1 MMLTKQAP
9 CIRVATSSR
18 SALSVPVRPL
28 SARPATRRVTLQ
40 PLKAVDSP
48 PGPLDSI
55 ATRTIEDLD
64 TDYCD
69 DFVCTSS
76 PAVEQTVRSL
86 ARELQRGRY
95 AATSI
100 YQPGVTYSDG
110 FRTFTGVEGY
120 KRQRWIIDNVDKFKT
135 SILRLRM
142 LDKGTSEISW
152 QVDGSLGGQAVS
164 LLFTTTCE
172 HNLVTGRITQHRES
186 WNLSRCSPPAA
197 AVATANRYAWSA
209 KQAVEDAK
217 EGLGRAAEKLGG
229 QGGADAN
236 LPSDPTR
243 FYQNGGGGGGQ
254 NQDLFA
260 IGFLI
265 ALLYLAFKLF
275 GALETLG

>member
-1 MMLTKQAP
+1 MMLTRQAP
-9 CIRVATSSR
+9 CVRATTSR
-18 SALSVPVRPL
+18 SVPCSARVVLRTVRP
-28 SARPATRRVTLQ
+28 ARRTVQPAR
-40 PLKAVDSP
+40 AVDSP
-48 PGPLDSI
+48 PGALDSI
-55 ATRTIEDLD
+55 ATKTIEDLD

-95 AATSI
+95 ATTSL

-120 KRQRWIIDNVDKFKT
+120 KRQRWVIDNVEKFKT
-135 SILRLRM
+135 SILRMRM

-152 QVDGSLGGQAVS
+152 QVDGALGGQPVS

-172 HNLVTGRITQHRES
+172 HNLLTGRITNHRES
-186 WNLSRCSPPAA
+186 WSLSRCSPPAA

-217 EGLGRAAEKLGG
+217 EGLSKAAEKLGG
-229 QGGADAN
+229 QGGADMNN

-243 FYQNGGGGGGQ
+243 FYQNGGGGGA

-260 IGFLI
+260 GGFLI

>member
-1 MMLTKQAP
+1 MMLAKQAP
-9 CIRVATSSR
+9 CTRLATSSR
-18 SALSVPVRPL
+18 SACTVPVRALGARP
-28 SARPATRRVTLQ
+28 SARRALQ
-40 PLKAVDSP
+40 PAKAVDSP

-55 ATRTIEDLD
+55 ATKTIEDLD

-95 AATSI
+95 AAATL

-120 KRQRWIIDNVDKFKT
+120 KRQRWVIDNVEKFKT

-152 QVDGSLGGQAVS
+152 QVDGSLGGQPVS

-172 HNLVTGRITQHRES
+172 HNLVTGRITNHRES

-197 AVATANRYAWSA
+197 AMATANRYAWSA

-217 EGLGRAAEKLGG
+217 EGLTKAAEKLGG
-229 QGGADAN
+229 GGGADMNN

-243 FYQNGGGGGGQ
+243 FYQNGGGGGQ